1 MASAGVAMA
10 KARAAKAINLI
21 ISSLPVSMHGFVATN
36 KKPLDAGASIDQS
49 IWRGHLLSEG
59 LVLRLMRARA
69 ALFPGCAVS

>member
-36 KKPLDAGASIDQS
+36 KKPRDN
-49 IWRGHLLSEG
+49 RGLHKVYLEG
-59 LVLRLMRARA
+59 PLVE
-69 ALFPGCAVS
+69 